1 MDSVLK
7 NKIEKVLGDKFVYCG
22 ILLST
27 KGLKADEKP
36 RKKPICP
43 IDYDKIEC
51 SKFETFE
58 LENKKTKE
66 KFKVNPNGV
75 ILLQRN
81 SKFSCIDVDKPDEC
95 PLLDQFN

>member
-27 KGLKADEKP
+27 KGFKADGKP

-43 IDYDKIEC
+43 IDYDKIE
-51 SKFETFE
+51 SSSFETFE
-58 LENKKTKE
+58 LENKITKE
-66 KFKVNPNGV
+66 NIK
-75 ILLQRN
+75 
-81 SKFSCIDVDKPDEC
+81 
-95 PLLDQFN
+95 